1 MLFHGCHRRKAP
13 RGFTLIEVMIVVI
26 IIAILATIAYPTYIS
41 QMRKARRAD
50 GMIALTQ
57 LVNQMEQYYLDQVPP
72 TYVGATLGA
81 GGIFPDEAPPDGANK
96 YYDLSIVAATAN
108 SYTLQATPKGAQA
121 GDGRLRVL
129 SDGTHQYDANN
140 NGAFEAGENS
150 WP

>member
-1 MLFHGCHRRKAP
+1 M
-13 RGFTLIEVMIVVI
+13 IELMIVVI

-57 LVNQMEQYYLDQVPP
+57 LVNRMEQYYLDQIPP
-72 TYVGATLGA
+72 TYAGAALGV
-81 GGIFPDEAPPDGANK
+81 GGIFPDEAPVDGANK
-96 YYDLSIVAATAN
+96 YYDLAIVAATAN
-108 SYTLQATPKGAQA
+108 SYILQATPKAVQA

-129 SDGTHQYDANN
+129 SDGTHQYDAND
-140 NGAFEAGENS
+140 NGAFEAGENT